1 MVFLSLGGYR
11 QAPCRY
17 LSDDNTK
24 VQRKSPGSNSNRG
37 FNTILTHHFFDDN
50 SVIFLFDDN

>member
-17 LSDDNTK
+17 LSDDNAK

-50 SVIFLFDDN
+50 SVFFFV